1 MHIEIAFRTNRK
13 QQSSADYD
21 HVINFQISCFN
32 LINTLNSSSYNKN
45 IIFDVSINYTAQAKK
60 VMSIMS
66 E

>member
-32 LINTLNSSSYNKN
+32 LINTLNSSSYKN
-45 IIFDVSINYTAQAKK
+45 VIFDVSMNYTTQTKK
-60 VMSIMS
+60 VMFIMS

>member
-1 MHIEIAFRTNRK
+1 MHIEIAFRTNCK

-45 IIFDVSINYTAQAKK
+45 IVFDVSMDYTTQAKK
-60 VMSIMS
+60 VMF
-66 E
+66 